1 MSIFPH
7 EKVTLTSPRNRQLLR
22 SSKDFC
28 RSSTAG
34 HGSPDLA
41 KSCWTVVR
49 VHGDVVVVWSSKM
62 RGIQTLCLLIY
73 VYIYNVLFLFKKNIW
88 PYDNGLTLCYHWSYR
103 TEANLPSP
111 VHFFHLESSLS
122 IPGRPT
128 PGHLLLSRGQLGIS
142 YSTLPKFLQHSI
154 EKTRVRA
161 PLGMM
166 IHQFNGNYRIPKWRY
181 CTI

>member
-7 EKVTLTSPRNRQLLR
+7 QKVTLKSPWNPRRTSAEAAPQAMDPLIWQSPGPLLGSMAMWLWYGHQR
-22 SSKDFC
+22 WGESK
-28 RSSTAG
+28 
-34 HGSPDLA
+34 H
-41 KSCWTVVR
+41 
-49 VHGDVVVVWSSKM
+49 
-62 RGIQTLCLLIY
+62 
-73 VYIYNVLFLFKKNIW
+73 YIYILYIYYYILYFLKKNIW

-154 EKTRVRA
+154 EKHEW
-161 PLGMM
+161 G
-166 IHQFNGNYRIPKWRY
+166 HH
-181 CTI
+181 